1 MDETMSSPLRNAPA
15 PRRAT
20 LASQRLSRK
29 KLAAPFRSPLQI
41 KPTST
46 QPATPTALEEVL
58 QGRIL
63 REPPAKY
70 KGVPAMAQ
78 EAPPE
83 ARSNNKSLVLSSRA
97 AAQFR
102 SPLGNASV
110 HASRPIVLPNQAI
123 MNLERK
129 VAILRRAVKIK
140 RDGDEGHL
148 KCLTKK
154 WRDAGREAAYE
165 LWSIVRDFSTEGG
178 ETRGNGNDTGWGW
191 DNRDERGTSEGDG
204 LDTEGGE
211 SAERQENTLGV
222 MLRKLG
228 IAPETLGWNEEE
240 ETFVDDECE

>member
-1 MDETMSSPLRNAPA
+1 MSSPLRNAPA

-20 LASQRLSRK
+20 LASQKLSRR

-41 KPTST
+41 KPT
-46 QPATPTALEEVL
+46 QFATPAPVEDVL
-58 QGRIL
+58 QEQII
-63 REPPAKY
+63 REPPPKY
-70 KGVPAMAQ
+70 KSPVKAQ
-78 EAPPE
+78 EAPPG
-83 ARSNNKSLVLSSRA
+83 ARANGKLLVHSSRA

-110 HASRPIVLPNQAI
+110 HASRPVILPNQAI
-123 MNLERK
+123 MDLERR
-129 VAILRRAVKIK
+129 VTILRRAVKIK
-140 RDGDEGHL
+140 RDGDEDRL

-165 LWSIVRDFSTEGG
+165 LWSIVRDLSTEGS
-178 ETRGNGNDTGWGW
+178 EIRGNGSNTGWGW
-191 DNRDERGTSEGDG
+191 GDRDERDNFEEGR
-204 LDTEGGE
+204 LDTEEGE

-228 IAPETLGWNEEE
+228 IAPETLGWNDEE

>member
-1 MDETMSSPLRNAPA
+1 MSSPLRNAPA

-20 LASQRLSRK
+20 LASQKLSRR

-46 QPATPTALEEVL
+46 LLAAPTPLEEVL
-58 QGRIL
+58 QEQII

-70 KGVPAMAQ
+70 KSITVKAQ
-78 EAPPE
+78 EAPPG
-83 ARSNNKSLVLSSRA
+83 ARTNSKSLVRSSRA

-102 SPLGNASV
+102 SPLGSASV
-110 HASRPIVLPNQAI
+110 PAFRPIVLPNQAT

-140 RDGDEGHL
+140 RDGDEDHL
-148 KCLTKK
+148 RHLTKK

-165 LWSIVRDFSTEGG
+165 LWSIARDLSTEEG
-178 ETRGNGNDTGWGW
+178 EIRGKDSHTGWGW
-191 DNRDERGTSEGDG
+191 DDREGRDTLGEDG
-204 LDTEGGE
+204 LGAEDGG

-228 IAPETLGWNEEE
+228 IAPETLGWNDEE
-240 ETFVDDECE
+240 ETFVDDDCE

>member
-1 MDETMSSPLRNAPA
+1 MSSPLRNAPA

-20 LASQRLSRK
+20 LASQKLSRR

-46 QPATPTALEEVL
+46 PLATPTPLEEVL
-58 QGRIL
+58 QEQII

-70 KGVPAMAQ
+70 KSITVKAQ
-78 EAPPE
+78 EAPPG
-83 ARSNNKSLVLSSRA
+83 AHTNNKLLVRSSRA

-110 HASRPIVLPNQAI
+110 PASRPVVLPNQAI

-140 RDGDEGHL
+140 RDGDEDHL
-148 KCLTKK
+148 RRLTKK
-154 WRDAGREAAYE
+154 WRDAGGEAAYE
-165 LWSIVRDFSTEGG
+165 LWSIVRDLSTEGS
-178 ETRGNGNDTGWGW
+178 EIRGKDTGWGW
-191 DNRDERGTSEGDG
+191 NDREERDTLGEDG
-204 LDTEGGE
+204 LDAEDGE
-211 SAERQENTLGV
+211 SVERQENTLGV

-228 IAPETLGWNEEE
+228 IAPETLGWNDEE
-240 ETFVDDECE
+240 ETFVDDGCE